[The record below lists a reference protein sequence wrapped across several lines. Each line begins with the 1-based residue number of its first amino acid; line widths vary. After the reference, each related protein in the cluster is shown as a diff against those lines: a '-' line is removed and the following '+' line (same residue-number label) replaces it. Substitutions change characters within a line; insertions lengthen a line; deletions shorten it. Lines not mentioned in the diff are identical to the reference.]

1 MDKPNSQSNQERW
14 AIDFHKTVDG
24 RSPVEEFI
32 RSLPDK
38 ARAKVNRTIELLA
51 TLGFALPMPHN
62 RKVQGVEKLWELR
75 VQSPPQIHRIF
86 YFATVGRRFILLH
99 GFTKK
104 TEKTPPREIQVAV
117 TRMKDF
123 SARKRKQR

>member
-1 MDKPNSQSNQERW
+1 MEQHNRQSQPERW
-14 AIDFHKTVDG
+14 TIDFYKTAGG
-24 RSPVEEFI
+24 RSPAEEFI

-62 RKVQGVEKLWELR
+62 RKVEGVKKLWELR

-86 YFATVGRRFILLH
+86 YFAPVGRRFILLH

-104 TEKTPPREIQVAV
+104 TEKTPKREIEIAVA
-117 TRMKDF
+117 RMKDF
-123 SARKRKQR
+123 LARESQER